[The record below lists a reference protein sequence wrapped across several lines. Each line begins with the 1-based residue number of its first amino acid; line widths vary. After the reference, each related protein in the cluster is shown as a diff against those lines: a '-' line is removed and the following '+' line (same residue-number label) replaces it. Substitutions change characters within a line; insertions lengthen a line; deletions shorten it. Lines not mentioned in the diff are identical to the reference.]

1 MNHRGD
7 WGRPLL
13 LWATRKYTGLTLR
26 EIGAAAGGMDY
37 TAVAMAV
44 KRFEQ
49 KSDSDRALKK
59 LMKKVEIECEM

>member
-1 MNHRGD
+1 M
-7 WGRPLL
+7 L
-13 LWATRKYTGLTLR
+13 LWAARKYTGLTLH

-49 KSDSDRALKK
+49 KADSDRTLKK
-59 LMKKVEIECEM
+59 LMKQVEIECEL